1 MGAYSMEFTKMHG
14 AGNDYVYVKASNIS
28 ENWAQIAVKISDRHK
43 GIGSDGLI
51 LAMPSEIADIK
62 MRMFNSDGSEGEMCG
77 NGIRCLVGFA
87 IDQNL
92 IATDQ
97 KSVLVETGAGILTV
111 TPIRTKNEMT
121 GATVSMGLPI
131 LSPSQI
137 PVQIDSDKSPILD
150 HELKIGSEQMR
161 LSFVS
166 MGNPHAISFIDD
178 DVDLYPLTEI
188 GPLVETNEIFPNKIN
203 FEIVNVINRSH
214 LKVRVWERGSGITQ
228 ACGTGA
234 CAVAVAA
241 KLKGLIDDSCTISLP
256 GGDLEISWVDNNEVK
271 MTGPIEKV
279 FSGIWK

>member
-1 MGAYSMEFTKMHG
+1 
-14 AGNDYVYVKASNIS
+14 
-28 ENWAQIAVKISDRHK
+28 
-43 GIGSDGLI
+43 
-51 LAMPSEIADIK
+51 
-62 MRMFNSDGSEGEMCG
+62 
-77 NGIRCLVGFA
+77 
-87 IDQNL
+87 
-92 IATDQ
+92 
-97 KSVLVETGAGILTV
+97 
-111 TPIRTKNEMT
+111 
-121 GATVSMGLPI
+121 
-131 LSPSQI
+131 
-137 PVQIDSDKSPILD
+137 
-150 HELKIGSEQMR
+150 MR